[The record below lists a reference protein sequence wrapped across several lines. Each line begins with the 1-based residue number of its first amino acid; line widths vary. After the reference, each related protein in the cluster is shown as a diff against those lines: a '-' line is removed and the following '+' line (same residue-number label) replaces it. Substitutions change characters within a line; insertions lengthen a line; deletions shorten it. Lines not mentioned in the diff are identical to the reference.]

1 MRCGVEEPQTMPN
14 VKNRLLG
21 IFTNKRNNTFEFYAS
36 AYLELKKSKTKN
48 THDQAYFILKNHLLP
63 YFGNSK
69 IHLITEYEVLKY
81 LSIKTKKR
89 KVYDHI
95 KHLKGVLKLARLM
108 GAGNSEFTIKC
119 PDQKASRGK
128 VFKRKELAKLLWECR
143 DKAWGRRKRPL
154 ALQIRMAYS
163 TGMRRGEILGFKY
176 EYLNSKGWVYL
187 PANTLKTKQTTDRAF
202 PLPKSLVRIIRARKR
217 RNPSALYL
225 FQNAQG
231 IRPTSNNPQW
241 SRLRKKAHIKGRF
254 HDLRHTHATWLLQIL
269 PAKFVVKLLGMS
281 EEVLNRYVHVPEE
294 LAQNAIN
301 RVTRIELL
309 EESIAA

>member
-1 MRCGVEEPQTMPN
+1 MSPARNG
-14 VKNRLLG
+14 LLG
-21 IFTNKRNNTFEFYAS
+21 IFNYKRNNTFAFYS
-36 AYLELKKSKTKN
+36 HAYLELKKSKSSN
-48 THDQAYFILKNHLLP
+48 TYQQAYYILKNHLIP
-63 YFGNSK
+63 YFGNTK
-69 IHLITEYEVLKY
+69 INLVTEYEVLKY
-81 LSIKTKKR
+81 LSIKVKKR

-108 GAGNSEFTIKC
+108 GAGNQEFTIKC
-119 PDQKASRGK
+119 PDQKTSRGK

-143 DKAWGRRKRPL
+143 DKSWGQRKRPL

-176 EYLNSKGWVYL
+176 EYLNAKGWVYL

-202 PLPKSLVRIIRARKR
+202 PLPKSLQRIIRARKR
-217 RNPSALYL
+217 RNPNAVYL
-225 FQNAQG
+225 FQDSKGN
-231 IRPTSNNPQW
+231 RPVRNNPQW
-241 SRLRKKAHIKGRF
+241 SKLRKKAHIQGRF

-281 EEVLNRYVHVPEE
+281 EEVLSRYVHVPED